1 MYCNFRLFIV
11 VFLIPRQPQ
20 NQRFILMELGFFDTS
35 NEKDAFTS

>member
-11 VFLIPRQPQ
+11 VLLIPQLPQ
-20 NQRFILMELGFFDTS
+20 NQRFILMEHGFSDTL